1 VRRRAGAKDGW
12 SEATAKSIILPSYNI
27 TNNLLL
33 VASLLP
39 PLFAP
44 CPALRFAHR
53 SLRKPGEDWG
63 KFQRKIGREGRV
75 EVREV
80 EADVDMGALRMLK
93 EVMGREEEGELGY
106 EEEHVAEGGESSS
119 SVPSSDEEEGDEE
132 DEE

>member
-1 VRRRAGAKDGW
+1 M
-12 SEATAKSIILPSYNI
+12 
-27 TNNLLL
+27 
-33 VASLLP
+33 
-39 PLFAP
+39 
-44 CPALRFAHR
+44 
-53 SLRKPGEDWG
+53 
-63 KFQRKIGREGRV
+63 